1 MLKIYGSK
9 MCPDCVA
16 CKANFDYYHIDYE
29 FIDINKDL
37 RNLKEFL
44 ILRDTLPVF
53 DRLKK
58 IHDIGLPAIMK
69 EDGSVFTDWESYL
82 EERKKMEV
90 SLPIGRVIQKNKIKK
105 SSMYIQRSQLV
116 PSTIKVASPAIS
128 RIFNLTSV

>member
-58 IHDIGLPAIMK
+58 IHDIGLPAIVK

-82 EERKKMEV
+82 EEQDKEIINVNPKKLAC
-90 SLPIGRVIQKNKIKK
+90 SIDHKGC
-105 SSMYIQRSQLV
+105 
-116 PSTIKVASPAIS
+116 
-128 RIFNLTSV
+128 